1 MRCLKSDKNK
11 AIIYSAITFLYVVLE
26 KKIGNIN
33 IIGAMWE
40 LLPYLAFGIGICLAL
55 SFYDKERILGRV
67 LSIILLLCVIA
78 ICLLSYYATYE
89 IQNNKG
95 YIGRGILLVLVIL
108 FLILVYVCHRKGY
121 REPQLDEEALRE
133 FGKNNIVYVFWWWVY
148 LVVYLIGMIGL
159 PLIIRI
165 IKPEISSIF
174 LVYTIFGCIL
184 VYVSYCIAYALG
196 YSGFKMYKLII
207 LYSFIGI
214 IGWFTDAI
222 YNVIPS
228 ITQTRFTIYFFPF
241 VIETIGIMPF
251 LLYHLRFKKHE

>member
-11 AIIYSAITFLYVVLE
+11 AIIYIVITLLYVIFE
-26 KKIGNIN
+26 NRIGSIK
-33 IIGAMWE
+33 IIGVIWP
-40 LLPYLAFGIGICLAL
+40 LLPYLAFGRGICLAV
-55 SFYDKERILGRV
+55 SFYDKRSILARV
-67 LSIILLLCVIA
+67 LTVVSLLCATAVWI
-78 ICLLSYYATYE
+78 LSYYATYE
-89 IQNNKG
+89 IQNKQS
-95 YIGRGILLVLVIL
+95 YIGRSLLLVFMAL
-108 FLILVYVCHRKGY
+108 FLLLVYECDKNGF

-148 LVVYLIGMIGL
+148 LIVYLIGMLGL

-228 ITQTRFTIYFFPF
+228 ITQTRYTIYFFPF
-241 VIETIGIMPF
+241 LIEGVGMMPF
-251 LLYHLRFKKHE
+251 LSYHLRFKKYE

>member
-1 MRCLKSDKNK
+1 MIKK
-11 AIIYSAITFLYVVLE
+11 IIAYIATTILYVVLY
-26 KKIGNIN
+26 NRFSHIN
-33 IIGAMWE
+33 IICVIWAI
-40 LLPYLAFGIGICLAL
+40 LPYVSLGIGLILTA
-55 SFYDKERILGRV
+55 SVYDKRKRGSRV
-67 LSIILLLCVIA
+67 AC
-78 ICLLSYYATYE
+78 
-89 IQNNKG
+89 
-95 YIGRGILLVLVIL
+95 L
-108 FLILVYVCHRKGY
+108 FLILCDIAVFLLSCFSTYEIENDKGWFGRIFLCFFLILFLVLLYVCYRKGY

-148 LVVYLIGMIGL
+148 LVVYLIGMLGL

-214 IGWFTDAI
+214 IGWFSDAI

-228 ITQTRFTIYFFPF
+228 ITQTRYTIYFFPF
-241 VIETIGIMPF
+241 LIEGVGMMPF
-251 LLYHLRFKKHE
+251 LSYHLRFKKYE